1 MTLQR
6 PPGSLPA
13 MARRRAAAQDTPDSQ
28 QAESE
33 AETSFE
39 AGLERLE
46 AIVDRLEQG
55 ELPLEE
61 ALAAFEEGVSLTR
74 RCAGQLDVAERRIEE
89 LVKDGDNWLA
99 KPFEGTDEDKA

>member
-1 MTLQR
+1 
-6 PPGSLPA
+6 
-13 MARRRAAAQDTPDSQ
+13 MARRRAAAQDTPDPQ
-28 QAESE
+28 QADAE

-39 AGLERLE
+39 SGLERLE

-61 ALAAFEEGVSLTR
+61 ALAAFEEGVALTR
-74 RCAGQLDVAERRIEE
+74 RCAGQLEVAERRIEE

-99 KPFEGTDEDKA
+99 RPFEAADEDET